1 MISLTPKE
9 ILAELNACYSAESL
23 AALLNIPVT
32 LLNAWKAELVDVTED
47 DINNI
52 CTVFYTHVQ
61 QNKQTMKISELENHI
76 GETIACDTPA
86 GFIPVRYFYKKGDRN
101 CYKLT
106 TETGKTLTCSHDHL
120 VKTSNTAFTKAG
132 DLQAGMY
139 VQTTDG
145 LEQLVETMFAGVHP
159 VYDAEVMSIDHEV
172 YTNELLSHNSGKSF
186 ILSNTMAAAQAEG
199 SFVLAIDSENALD
212 YNYLHRVGV
221 DTSEERFL
229 GVGVV
234 TVQDTV
240 KVLSEFIDGYI
251 KEYGKYNFNAPK
263 VCVCID
269 SLSMLL
275 TEAEN
280 DNFESGE
287 QRGDQGQ
294 QAKQIKHFL
303 KTMTSRMKMT
313 NMSLAVTAHVYAA
326 DPLKGEG
333 AYSVT
338 PALRYACSQ
347 IVLIT
352 KLRLREEVG
361 KEKEVIGIKLRAETF
376 KSRFAKLGSKVEIE
390 VPYDRGLDPLNG
402 LLDRLIADG
411 VVEQKA
417 AWYTLAYTAKD
428 GTAVERKFMKRDFTP
443 ELAALC
449 LAHPKVHELDEL
461 FEGFTETDEVEKLS
475 SVPVTEE

>member
-1 MISLTPKE
+1 MENVNLDAKPPVFWYSTGNYAINRIISGSYKRG
-9 ILAELNACYSAESL
+9 
-23 AALLNIPVT
+23 IPQGRV
-32 LLNAWKAELVDVTED
+32 
-47 DINNI
+47 
-52 CTVFYTHVQ
+52 
-61 QNKQTMKISELENHI
+61 
-76 GETIACDTPA
+76 
-86 GFIPVRYFYKKGDRN
+86 
-101 CYKLT
+101 
-106 TETGKTLTCSHDHL
+106 
-120 VKTSNTAFTKAG
+120 TAFVG
-132 DLQAGMY
+132 PSD
-139 VQTTDG
+139 
-145 LEQLVETMFAGVHP
+145 
-159 VYDAEVMSIDHEV
+159 
-172 YTNELLSHNSGKSF
+172 SGKSF
-186 ILSNTMAAAQAEG
+186 LLTNTMKAAQDEG

-221 DTSEERFL
+221 KTDPDNFQ

-240 KVLSEFIDGYI
+240 RVMSEFIDGYI
-251 KEYGKYNFNAPK
+251 KAYGKYNLKAPK
-263 VCVCID
+263 VLVCID
-269 SLSMLL
+269 SISMLL

-376 KSRFAKLGSKVEIE
+376 KSRFSKIGSKVEIE

-402 LLDRLIADG
+402 LLERLLDDEIVTQG
-411 VVEQKA
+411 G
-417 AWYTLAYTAKD
+417 AWYTLSYTSAN
-428 GTAVERKFMKRDFTP
+428 GEAIERKFMKRDMSHDI
-443 ELAALC
+443 AAL
-449 LAHPKVHELDEL
+449 AFNHPNVLERESLFDGFSDE
-461 FEGFTETDEVEKLS
+461 EESTEPTTTVVDV
-475 SVPVTEE
+475 VVT

>member
-1 MISLTPKE
+1 M
-9 ILAELNACYSAESL
+9 ASL
-23 AALLNIPVT
+23 AFLNDFKKT
-32 LLNAWKAELVDVTED
+32 
-47 DINNI
+47 
-52 CTVFYTHVQ
+52 
-61 QNKQTMKISELENHI
+61 ISKLENVNLDAKPPTFWYSTGNYAI
-76 GETIACDTPA
+76 NRIISGSYLR
-86 GFIPVRYFYKKGDRN
+86 GIPQGRV
-101 CYKLT
+101 
-106 TETGKTLTCSHDHL
+106 
-120 VKTSNTAFTKAG
+120 TAFVG
-132 DLQAGMY
+132 PSD
-139 VQTTDG
+139 
-145 LEQLVETMFAGVHP
+145 
-159 VYDAEVMSIDHEV
+159 
-172 YTNELLSHNSGKSF
+172 SGKSF
-186 ILSNTMAAAQAEG
+186 LLSNTMKAAQDEG

-212 YNYLHRVGV
+212 YNYLRRVGV
-221 DTSEERFL
+221 KTDAEHFQ

-251 KEYGKYNFNAPK
+251 KAYGKYNTQAPT
-263 VCVCID
+263 VLVCID
-269 SLSMLL
+269 SISMLL

-376 KSRFAKLGSKVEIE
+376 KSRFSKIGSKVEIE

-402 LLDRLIADG
+402 LLERLLDDEIVTQSG
-411 VVEQKA
+411 
-417 AWYTLAYTAKD
+417 AWYTLSYETQTGEKI
-428 GTAVERKFMKRDFTP
+428 ERKFMKRDLNQEIA
-443 ELAALC
+443 ELC
-449 LAHPKVHELDEL
+449 FNHPKLRERESL
-461 FEGFTETDEVEKLS
+461 FDGFNDAEETGQTEQP
-475 SVPVTEE
+475 VPQPTEEA